1 MVSGLDLDGLH
12 EAFEARFIAEY
23 RRLKILHHYGRRV
36 RKSKGYRG
44 PYLSLVDPD
53 GNLKEVTEAQAK
65 AAFVSMSELT
75 QKWAKAIL
83 RLGKGDED
91 ATDER

>member
-1 MVSGLDLDGLH
+1 MTDEEL
-12 EAFEARFIAEY
+12 EALREESEARFIKALVRVKRAWHY
-23 RRLKILHHYGRRV
+23 RRRV
-36 RKSKGYRG
+36 RKSKEYRG
-44 PYLSLVDPD
+44 PYLSLVDPY

-65 AAFVSMSELT
+65 AVFISMTEFT

-91 ATDER
+91 AQNDR